1 MKTGLNTC
9 LAKPMPGLIAC
20 LSRPEVHLQSCSND
34 CFGSPNK
41 TRVINMSVSRWNE
54 EILSL
59 VEEFAD
65 EKGMS
70 LSDALFYLSER
81 MLNQMSKENGGSQW
95 HR

>member
-1 MKTGLNTC
+1 
-9 LAKPMPGLIAC
+9 
-20 LSRPEVHLQSCSND
+20 
-34 CFGSPNK
+34 
-41 TRVINMSVSRWNE
+41 MSVSRWNE

>member
-1 MKTGLNTC
+1 
-9 LAKPMPGLIAC
+9 
-20 LSRPEVHLQSCSND
+20 
-34 CFGSPNK
+34 
-41 TRVINMSVSRWNE
+41 MSVSRWNE

-81 MLNQMSKENGGSQW
+81 MLNQMTKARGGLQW